1 MWCLEYTCDLWNYY
15 SSSSLFLDSTTML
28 HKGFLCQSIIIE
40 LTDHTIINADWS
52 WIGLKSS
59 SNFTILYGCCP
70 HKFYC
75 HNYCYSSFSYHMQA
89 NFTIPTGV
97 NNYRFVVQY
106 NSTISFTPILQYV
119 SVNRFATSTRYYAN
133 IINLV
138 RDREYSISVRFEVSF
153 SVCSPY
159 YYRYTYMPG
168 SYSDPI
174 TVRTMIQV

>member
-1 MWCLEYTCDLWNYY
+1 
-15 SSSSLFLDSTTML
+15 
-28 HKGFLCQSIIIE
+28 
-40 LTDHTIINADWS
+40 
-52 WIGLKSS
+52 
-59 SNFTILYGCCP
+59 
-70 HKFYC
+70 
-75 HNYCYSSFSYHMQA
+75 MQA

-106 NSTISFTPILQYV
+106 NSTISFTPLLQYV

-174 TVRTMIQV
+174 TVRTNDTGITLTLVCSAWVLSEKMLYSQNWIDLYFNKAYWQDPPSPLSPQNQSS